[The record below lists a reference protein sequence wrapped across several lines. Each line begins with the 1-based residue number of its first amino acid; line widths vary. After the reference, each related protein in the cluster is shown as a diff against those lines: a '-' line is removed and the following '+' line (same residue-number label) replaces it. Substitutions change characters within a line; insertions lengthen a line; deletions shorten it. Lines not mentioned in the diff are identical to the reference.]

1 MATKGLIMTTPR
13 RIVFYIVL
21 MLAGYAVGA
30 LIARATKARA
40 AAPASVSPASA
51 SDWKTLPTE
60 AYPGK
65 RDDISFADA
74 QHGWYGTGK
83 GDLFA
88 TKDGGESWTRVA
100 SKPGTFIRALG
111 FIDARTGYI
120 GNVGTDYYPGV
131 TDTTPLYRTD
141 DGGVT
146 WIPVDLGGKT
156 IAGVCAID
164 ILRTSRIYQ
173 GVLQPRIVITA
184 AGRVGGPTGIIRSVD
199 SGKSWTVIDMSDK
212 AGMILD
218 VKFLDENTGLVFAS
232 TERDSATTNGLILRT
247 TDGGKNWTEVYRGTR
262 SAELIWKASFVNA
275 RIGYATVQSYDPA
288 RATQLIAKTIDG
300 GKSWTELPM
309 VENAAARQ
317 FGIGFADALHGWVGT
332 MAGGYYTADGGK
344 SFTPAPIARAAN
356 KFRVVPGQKGNTVF
370 AIGTQVQRLSI
381 MP

>member
-1 MATKGLIMTTPR
+1 MTKVQR
-13 RIVFYIVL
+13 VIVGILVL
-21 MLAGYAVGA
+21 VGGYLLGA
-30 LIARATKARA
+30 LIATSSKARA
-40 AAPASVSPASA
+40 ASPLAATAPAA
-51 SDWKTLPTE
+51 DWKTLPTE

-88 TKDGGESWTRVA
+88 TTDGGETWTKVA

-111 FIDARTGYI
+111 FVDAKTGYI
-120 GNVGTDYYPGV
+120 GNIGTEYYPGV

-146 WIPVDLGGKT
+146 WVPVDLGGKT

-173 GVLQPRIVITA
+173 GVLEPRIVITA
-184 AGRVGGPTGIIRSVD
+184 AGRVGGPTGIIRSTD

-218 VKFLDENTGLVFAS
+218 VKFLDEQTGLVFAS
-232 TERDSATTNGLILRT
+232 TSRDSATTSGLILRT
-247 TDGGKNWTEVYRGTR
+247 NDGGKNWTEVYRGTR
-262 SAELIWKASFVNA
+262 PAELIWKASFA
-275 RIGYATVQSYDPA
+275 TPKIGYATVQSYDPA
-288 RATQLIAKTIDG
+288 RTSQVIAKTVDG
-300 GKSWTELPM
+300 GKSWQELPM

-356 KFRVVPGQKGNTVF
+356 KFRVVPGARGKTVF
-370 AIGTQVQRLSI
+370 AIGTQVQRLDSV
-381 MP
+381 P